1 MYDPAR
7 VFTANG
13 QSWSEGDRMELARL
27 LGAMVAQLQPAPC
40 AQDWLQVMRDAEAA
54 EHSRWGT
61 DSAVFRH
68 KAAKA
73 ILTEHVVL
81 LALHHGVLL
90 ASNNYVLLHAAGDRS
105 AESLITRGVTDL
117 SLSVP
122 DPGASSGA
130 TTPAST
136 SPGDAAAPAATT
148 GASAHDIGSM
158 VEGAGDQALVDLPL
172 KQHVNHQVC
181 HAEQGQDATF
191 LS

>member
-1 MYDPAR
+1 
-7 VFTANG
+7 
-13 QSWSEGDRMELARL
+13 MELARW
-27 LGAMVAQLQPAPC
+27 LGAMAAQLQPAPC

-122 DPGASSGA
+122 QTRGPRVAPPPPHRPHQA
-130 TTPAST
+130 TRPPQQQQQERAPRTW
-136 SPGDAAAPAATT
+136 AAWWRERET
-148 GASAHDIGSM
+148 G
-158 VEGAGDQALVDLPL
+158 PW
-172 KQHVNHQVC
+172 
-181 HAEQGQDATF
+181 
-191 LS
+191 